1 MRKFDLIIVGAGPAG
16 ISCAAKARQLGIG
29 NLLLIDQGSHFS
41 DRKCAVDGGKTCT
54 NCVTCKVISGFGG
67 CLHYGDSVKLSSYPS
82 GKFLYNKL
90 KQTAYERISKEVL
103 ELFGI
108 KNNFIETCI
117 KSNVLDVKNYPICV
131 LDSARV
137 KRVIEKLYL
146 DVSAENTMLN
156 TAVGGISPKG
166 TGYIVHCSHEG
177 KEEEYFA
184 QHLVIATGRKGWQ
197 WWRQISRQLG
207 VRQSPPITSFGL
219 RFEAPISFLQEAGRL
234 HPDLKLRIHHNGRKF
249 KTFCFCAGEHGG
261 RLKLQNHGSFILLDG
276 HLLTASDPPSPFGNF
291 AILTQLIDRNE
302 EATKY
307 STIYEEVISKY
318 LSLNIEHPG
327 WPIYQSYAG
336 FRDKSFCKKSRYI
349 SVQGACNA
357 PVWKLFNEETHSAYC
372 EVAES
377 VFSFIKDQSFDNSR
391 NYNDYIENI
400 NVFAL
405 ELENIW
411 DRVEVD
417 DHFMTSRQNLFV
429 AGDCAGI
436 SQGVFQAA
444 ISGISVAYSIAL

>member
-1 MRKFDLIIVGAGPAG
+1 MRKFDVIIVGAGPAG
-16 ISCAAKARQLGIG
+16 ISCAAKARQLGVG

-41 DRKCAVDGGKTCT
+41 DRKCAIDSGEICT
-54 NCVTCKVISGFGG
+54 NCVTCNVISGFGG

-82 GKFLYNKL
+82 GKFLYDKL
-90 KQTAYERISKEVL
+90 KQTAYEVISKEVI

-108 KNNFIETCI
+108 ENNFIETCI
-117 KSNVLDVKNYPICV
+117 KSNTLDVKNYPICV
-131 LDSARV
+131 LDSANV
-137 KRVIEKLYL
+137 KKVIEKLYL
-146 DVSAENTMLN
+146 DISAENIMLN
-156 TAVGGISPKG
+156 TAVVDLSPMD
-166 TGYIVHCSHEG
+166 TGYIVRCSREG
-177 KEEEYFA
+177 RDEEFFA
-184 QHLVIATGRKGWQ
+184 QQLVIATGRKGWQ

-207 VRQSPPITSFGL
+207 IRQSPPITSFGL
-219 RFEAPISFLQEAGRL
+219 RFEAPIGFLQEAGRL
-234 HPDLKLRIHHNGRKF
+234 HPDLKLRMHHNDRKF

-276 HLLTASDPPSPFGNF
+276 HLLTSSDPPSPFGNF
-291 AILTQLIDRNE
+291 AILTQLINKNG
-302 EATKY
+302 EAIKY
-307 STIYEEVISKY
+307 STIYKEVISKY

-327 WPIYQSYAG
+327 RPIYQSYLE
-336 FRDKSFCKKSRYI
+336 FRDKTFCKKPHDI
-349 SVQGACNA
+349 SVKDACKA
-357 PVWKLFNEETHSAYC
+357 CVWKLFNEEMHSAYC

-377 VFSFIKDQSFDNSR
+377 ALSFIKEQSLDNSCECS
-391 NYNDYIENI
+391 DYIENI

-411 DRVEVD
+411 DRVELD
-417 DHFMTSRQNLFV
+417 NHFMTNRQNLFV